1 MMSRLNVTV
10 LMGGPDAEREVSIA
24 SGKAVTEALQKNDR
38 FDVQSLVIDTPTLED
53 IDSIRSDII
62 FPVLHGPFGEGGPLQ
77 KLLEKSGKLFVG
89 SSSETAATAMDKV
102 QTKEIARKLGIQTP
116 EWCIINRESNETIPI
131 PFVLKPINDGS
142 SVDVQICQTQREADI
157 HIERLLDQRDELLA
171 ESFVQG
177 AEVTVGIVSGRAL
190 PIIEIIPPTDIGGYD
205 FEAKYI
211 REDTTYILDPNL
223 PENTCSA
230 WALDLYHELQVRSL
244 ARVDFILND
253 QGAWFLELNT
263 MPGFT
268 NHSLLPMAAEHIG
281 MNMYELCTTLVLEAS
296 DSRVKP

>member
-1 MMSRLNVTV
+1 
-10 LMGGPDAEREVSIA
+10 MGGPDAEREVSIA

>member
-1 MMSRLNVTV
+1 M
-10 LMGGPDAEREVSIA
+10 
-24 SGKAVTEALQKNDR
+24 
-38 FDVQSLVIDTPTLED
+38 
-53 IDSIRSDII
+53 
-62 FPVLHGPFGEGGPLQ
+62 
-77 KLLEKSGKLFVG
+77 
-89 SSSETAATAMDKV
+89 
-102 QTKEIARKLGIQTP
+102 
-116 EWCIINRESNETIPI
+116 
-131 PFVLKPINDGS
+131 
-142 SVDVQICQTQREADI
+142 
-157 HIERLLDQRDELLA
+157 
-171 ESFVQG
+171 QG

>member
-1 MMSRLNVTV
+1 
-10 LMGGPDAEREVSIA
+10 MGGPDAEREVSIA

-253 QGAWFLELNT
+253 QGAWFLEVNT